1 MLWPWLLVSAYLYGT
16 IHAISMGWLCYLGPW
31 PKTTWNANPLGHSQS
46 QPWVPGTVGCQVQDS
61 TVLSW
66 TYRVWINN
74 DTNVVKTIINHPQT
88 HHFYGWYT
96 PFPVM
101 GSLWHCL
108 NHISLMAVALAMT
121 LLDSSYIL
129 AATWTSTLM
138 GSKVKNFQMLFIK
151 SKTRPISHTLYTLI
165 INMYNEYIHIKLSN
179 SHLFTHCHCSDL
191 FFPNPRWL
199 NMAFINS
206 PHGSHL
212 GTDEAPD
219 LPEGLTLDASTGRGR
234 FLAQQVRILRMNP
247 VVIFMEPYSSH
258 WNKQG
263 ELTYESDSWVVS
275 PTKWIYQIESD
286 TSYRK
291 GTPSCPSCCFGTP
304 FNYSDIPYKPY
315 PLVI

>member
-1 MLWPWLLVSAYLYGT
+1 MKRYPT
-16 IHAISMGWLCYLGPW
+16 R
-31 PKTTWNANPLGHSQS
+31 S
-46 QPWVPGTVGCQVQDS
+46 QPWVPGIVGCQVQDS

-101 GSLWHCL
+101 GSLWHCF

-138 GSKVKNFQMLFIK
+138 GSKVKNFQMPLFIK
-151 SKTRPISHTLYTLI
+151 SKTRPISHTNQSY
-165 INMYNEYIHIKLSN
+165 HITTC
-179 SHLFTHCHCSDL
+179 SHIAQTYVS
-191 FFPNPRWL
+191 PKRWL
-199 NMAFINS
+199 NMTFINS
-206 PHGSHL
+206 PHGSHVGTEFFRAISPCSMRLLIFQGVWHWMQAQAVGDFWLSRFFVWGDIWLSRL
-212 GTDEAPD
+212 GLLGWTP
-219 LPEGLTLDASTGRGR
+219 
-234 FLAQQVRILRMNP
+234 
-247 VVIFMEPYSSH
+247 VIFMEPYSSH

-275 PTKWIYQIESD
+275 PTTWILSNREW
-286 TSYRK
+286 
-291 GTPSCPSCCFGTP
+291 
-304 FNYSDIPYKPY
+304 YKLQEGDP
-315 PLVI
+315 